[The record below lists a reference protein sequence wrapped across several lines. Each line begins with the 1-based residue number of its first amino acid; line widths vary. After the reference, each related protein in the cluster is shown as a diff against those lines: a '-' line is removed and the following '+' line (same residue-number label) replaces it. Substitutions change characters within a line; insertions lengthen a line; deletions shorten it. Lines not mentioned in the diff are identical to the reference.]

1 MSNGPKVSHHRNQFQ
16 SIVIVLWIIRSK
28 QIVWINYLLPSQFL
42 HLKENLLLVIII
54 FLLFKT
60 KIALDRL
67 FSWKKKKKKLRR
79 NEKGE
84 KRNFMFV
91 TQRPVWSTV
100 CLVIISNCSLCHSPP
115 SVYLLLFLFSLIYS
129 ICMRI
134 YIHRLTCDIRH
145 RGNPDYHEW

>member
-1 MSNGPKVSHHRNQFQ
+1 MSNGPKASHHRNQFQ
-16 SIVIVLWIIRSK
+16 SIVIVLWIIKSK

-42 HLKENLLLVIII
+42 HLKEKLLLVIII

-60 KIALDRL
+60 KSSTGYLVE
-67 FSWKKKKKKLRR
+67 KKKKKMWRR

-129 ICMRI
+129 IYMRI